1 MLCKQVN
8 CTRRSWIEAKLTW
21 MLMILG
27 RGCLVFAPPSIA
39 MPSIAFV
46 FRTDI
51 NKLPFSSGTMCDKLS
66 WFRKSTKLASFSSVG
81 KRCIDYFSMLKVSNE
96 RERKKMKSVR
106 NPINWL
112 ARWGNVKTI
121 SQKQNWRRLNDE
133 EENKNKNEK
142 NDCCGMRNLENF
154 NEIDNKK
161 IGANNFRI
169 NHEMKMIYYRQASM
183 RVLMISFALNWGI
196 KDGWQAINCK

>member
-81 KRCIDYFSMLKVSNE
+81 KRCIDYFSMLRVSNE

-154 NEIDNKK
+154 NEIDNRK